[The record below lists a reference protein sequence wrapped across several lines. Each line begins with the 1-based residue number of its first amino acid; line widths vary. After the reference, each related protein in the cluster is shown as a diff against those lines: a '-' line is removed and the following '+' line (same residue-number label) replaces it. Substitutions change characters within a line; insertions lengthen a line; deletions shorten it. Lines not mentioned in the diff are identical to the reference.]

1 MKSKGRLRGKV
12 MFKKYEK
19 TYEETLNFG
28 KTYNFI
34 FQCKFSKKRP
44 TIQKIRDNI

>member
-19 TYEETLNFG
+19 TYEETLKFG
-28 KTYNFI
+28 KT
-34 FQCKFSKKRP
+34 
-44 TIQKIRDNI
+44 

>member
-12 MFKKYEK
+12 RFKKYEK

-28 KTYNFI
+28 KAYNFT
-34 FQCKFSKKRP
+34 FQCKFSKKCP
-44 TIQKIRDNI
+44 SVQKIRDNI